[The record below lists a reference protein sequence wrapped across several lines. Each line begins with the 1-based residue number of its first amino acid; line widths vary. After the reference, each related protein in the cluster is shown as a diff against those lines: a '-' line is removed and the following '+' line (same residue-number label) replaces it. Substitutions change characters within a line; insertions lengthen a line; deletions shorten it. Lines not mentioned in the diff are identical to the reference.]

1 MEVAEEVYRLW
12 EERAAGANPKER
24 AVGAN
29 PKEQAAG
36 GDDSW
41 LIDDV
46 KPEVKA
52 RKLTKMLGLDGKTI
66 GGPDAEL

>member
-1 MEVAEEVYRLW
+1 VEVAEEVYRLW
-12 EERAAGANPKER
+12 EEQAA
-24 AVGAN
+24 GAN

-36 GDDSW
+36 GDDRRPTYHM
-41 LIDDV
+41 

-52 RKLTKMLGLDGKTI
+52 RKLTKMLKLDDVKTI